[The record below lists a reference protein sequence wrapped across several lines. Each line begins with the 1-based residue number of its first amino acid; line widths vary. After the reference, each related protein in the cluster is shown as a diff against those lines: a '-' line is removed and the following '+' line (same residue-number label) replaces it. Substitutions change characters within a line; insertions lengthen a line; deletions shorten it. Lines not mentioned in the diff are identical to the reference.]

1 MRKTLKNTV
10 HKRKPEQRSKFILLN
25 CFLRFFLGIVKYN
38 LCVIKCNEGDI
49 LVKSL
54 TKTRKVGGSLVV
66 TLPKELVE
74 SQKIKEGEV
83 VEVTVK
89 KLRKAGFGS
98 LKGIGPFTAEDE

>member
-1 MRKTLKNTV
+1 M
-10 HKRKPEQRSKFILLN
+10 SLN
-25 CFLRFFLGIVKYN
+25 GVAGRLQTFFVSFCDFLGTVKYHS
-38 LCVIKCNEGDI
+38 CVNICNDGDI
-49 LVKSL
+49 MPKSL

-66 TLPKELVE
+66 TLPKKLVE

-98 LKGIGPFTAEDE
+98 LKGIGPFTAEDEMDTHE

>member
-1 MRKTLKNTV
+1 M
-10 HKRKPEQRSKFILLN
+10 SLN
-25 CFLRFFLGIVKYN
+25 GAGGRIQTFFCFVLCGFLGTVKYHS
-38 LCVIKCNEGDI
+38 CVIICNDGNI
-49 LVKSL
+49 MPKSL

-66 TLPKELVE
+66 TLPKKLVE

-98 LKGIGPFTAEDE
+98 LKGIGPFTAEDEMNTHE